1 MPKKRSQQ
9 KKTLKEERM
18 YAKEKLEEAL
28 HFLLQMRQSY
38 IDRKHFIYNMN
49 AFLNSARNVT
59 FTLQEEFDNNPR
71 FKAWYPRKQKEMRED
86 KLMNFFNDLRVI
98 SVHKKGS
105 PKHSLSVK
113 AAYIFPK
120 DGKMFQASTVGYT
133 ESKYSDADKVEMKA
147 LGLVFPAESGGIK
160 IVEPVYTLITDWE
173 FEKAPEEYQGK
184 DILAL
189 CIEYYHKLKKL
200 VGETQIVL
208 FEKEVREET

>member
-9 KKTLKEERM
+9 KKTPKEERM

-59 FTLQEEFDNNPR
+59 FTLQNEFAHDSK
-71 FKAWYPRKQKEMRED
+71 FKAWYSQKKREMEED
-86 KLMNFFNDLRVI
+86 RLFSFFNDLRVV

-120 DGKMFQASTVGYT
+120 DGKMFKASTVGYT
-133 ESKYSDADKVEMKA
+133 EGKFSDSDKDEMKK
-147 LGLVFPAESGGIK
+147 LGLVFPSKSGGFK
-160 IVEPVYTLITDWE
+160 IVEPLYTLVTSWE
-173 FEKAPEEYQGK
+173 FEKAPEGYQGN

-189 CIEYYHKLKKL
+189 SIEYYHKLKKL
-200 VGETQIVL
+200 I
-208 FEKEVREET
+208 EEANNLLGVQKP